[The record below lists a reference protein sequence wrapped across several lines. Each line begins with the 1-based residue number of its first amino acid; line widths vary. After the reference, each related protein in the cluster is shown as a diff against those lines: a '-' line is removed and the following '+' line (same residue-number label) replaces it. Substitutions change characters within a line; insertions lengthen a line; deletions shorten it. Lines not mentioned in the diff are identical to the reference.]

1 MSMQSTPADT
11 HATAAADGLSF
22 EQALA
27 ELEQIVQQLE
37 RGQLDL
43 EAAISAY
50 ARGTELRQHCERK
63 LKDAE
68 LKVQTITG
76 GPDGGVV
83 VRDAAIEDGP
93 A

>member
-1 MSMQSTPADT
+1 MSVSPSAPPT
-11 HATAAADGLSF
+11 DGLSF

-43 EAAISAY
+43 EAAIAAY
-50 ARGTELRQHCERK
+50 ARGTDLRQHCERK

-68 LKVQTITG
+68 LKVQTITAG
-76 GPDGGVV
+76 ADGSVT
-83 VRDAAIEDGP
+83 VRDAALDDGVS
-93 A
+93 